1 MTTSLSDFRS
11 DPEEATGDN
20 RSVMPFDVRGRTR
33 ATLLCA
39 ECFSMWVEVKTATR
53 CLSWEGWEITR
64 KHNVMG
70 IDDCNCS
77 S

>member
-39 ECFSMWVEVKTATR
+39 ECFSMWVAVFDGGP
-53 CLSWEGWEITR
+53 LPFLGG
-64 KHNVMG
+64 MG
-70 IDDCNCS
+70 NH
-77 S
+77 